1 MAEVSLFKGIRYNKE
16 IVKDLANVIC
26 PPYDIIT
33 PQQQKIYYEK
43 SDYNAIRLEY
53 IADQLG
59 DNAINNKYSKTAST
73 FQSWLRDGVL
83 LVDDC
88 PAFYLHDH
96 YFTHL
101 GKERRR
107 RGLIARVKLE
117 PWYGEIYPHE
127 ETFSKVKRDRLQLM
141 RTCHANFSS
150 IFTLYQDLEG
160 RIAGILNEASQGK
173 PIIELSDSGE
183 SHVVWMITE
192 PKFSQEII
200 DFFARRTLYVADGH
214 HRYETALAY
223 QSERIHTLK
232 DIGQGRSDTFP
243 TGEEAFNFIMMTLV
257 DFSDSGLITLPI
269 HRLVRGIAPTT
280 LSGLREKLNEFFTL
294 EYVSFTGSLIDS
306 VKYKMIGGALLG
318 ILGLE
323 TGSLVL
329 LKKRHDLSIDDV
341 MPKGHSQ
348 DYNNLNVSIL
358 AHIILGRM
366 LGFSQDSEDIAYT
379 VDADEA
385 CRQVKEGK
393 YQLAFLLG
401 SLQPEMVKNI
411 ADARERMPRKSTY
424 FYPKL
429 PTGLVINYL
438 C

>member
-16 IVKDLANVIC
+16 IVKDLAGVIC

-33 PQQQKIYYEK
+33 PQQQKMYYAK

-53 IADQLG
+53 MTDQLG
-59 DNAINNKYSKTAST
+59 DNVINNKYSRAASI

-83 LVDDC
+83 MVDDC

-101 GKERRR
+101 GEKRRR

-127 ETFSKVKRDRLQLM
+127 ETFSKVKQDRLNLM
-141 RTCHANFSS
+141 CNCHANFSS

-160 RIAGILNEASQGK
+160 RVARILNEASQSK
-173 PIIELSDSGE
+173 PIIELADSGE

-192 PKFSQEII
+192 PKYSHEII
-200 DFFARRTLYVADGH
+200 DFFAKRSLYVADGH

-223 QSERIHTLK
+223 QSERIHIPK
-232 DIGQGRSDTFP
+232 DKGQGRPGTFP
-243 TGEEAFNFIMMTLV
+243 TGEEAFNFVMMTLV
-257 DFSDSGLITLPI
+257 DFSDSGLLTLPI
-269 HRLVRGIAPTT
+269 HRLVRGIAPAA
-280 LSGLREKLNEFFTL
+280 LAGLREKLNKYFAL
-294 EYVSFTGSLIDS
+294 ESIPLTESLIDS
-306 VKYKMIGGALLG
+306 MKCKMIEGVLLG
-318 ILGLE
+318 VLGLE
-323 TGSLVL
+323 NGSLVL
-329 LKKRHDLSIDDV
+329 LKRRQGISSDDV
-341 MPKGHSQ
+341 IPKGHSQ

-358 AHIILGRM
+358 AHLILGKM

-379 VDADEA
+379 VDVDEA
-385 CRQVKEGK
+385 CQQIKEGK

-401 SLQPEMVKNI
+401 SLQPEIVKTI

>member
-1 MAEVSLFKGIRYNKE
+1 MAEIYPFRGIRYNQE
-16 IVKDLANVIC
+16 AVKGLAGVIC
-26 PPYDIIT
+26 PPYDVIT
-33 PQQQKIYYEK
+33 PEQQKIYYAK

-53 IADQLG
+53 ITDQLG
-59 DNAINNKYSKTAST
+59 DNVINNKYSRAAST

-96 YFTHL
+96 YFTYL
-101 GKERRR
+101 GEKRRR

-173 PIIELSDSGE
+173 PIIELLDSGE

-200 DFFARRTLYVADGH
+200 DFFAKRTLYVADGH

-223 QSERIHTLK
+223 QSERIHNPK
-232 DIGQGRSDTFP
+232 DKGQGRPGTFP

-257 DFSDSGLITLPI
+257 DFSDSGLLTLPI
-269 HRLVRGIAPTT
+269 HRLVRGIAPST
-280 LSGLREKLNEFFTL
+280 LSGLSEKLNKIFTL
-294 EYVSFTGSLIDS
+294 EYVPFTGNLIDS
-306 VKYKMIGGALLG
+306 VKYKMTGGALLG
-318 ILGLE
+318 VLGLE

-329 LKKRHDLSIDDV
+329 LKKRQGLSIDDGI
-341 MPKGHSQ
+341 PKGHSQ

-358 AHIILGRM
+358 AHLILGRM
-366 LGFSQDSEDIAYT
+366 LGFSQDSENIAYT
-379 VDADEA
+379 VDVDEA
-385 CRQVKEGK
+385 CRQIKEGR

-401 SLQPEMVKNI
+401 SLKPEIVKTI